1 MFIFPADNGLNPVYN
16 DTIEFDVMCPPLAY
30 IRFAV
35 YNEDM
40 FGDPN
45 FVAQAVFPFESLRL
59 GTLETLLLLRCA
71 GYSIVLRNFRSFHP
85 KRSMTLETKVITF
98 CDSFL
103 FVFRELISKF
113 IFSTA
118 ITNHSQ
124 TMLQLQNS
132 YALVFRL
139 QVGAFKECTQ

>member
-1 MFIFPADNGLNPVYN
+1 M
-16 DTIEFDVMCPPLAY
+16 
-30 IRFAV
+30 

-59 GTLETLLLLRCA
+59 GTLETPLLPRCA
-71 GYSIVLRNFRSFHP
+71 GYSLVLRNFRDFHP

-103 FVFRELISKF
+103 FVFRKLISKF
-113 IFSTA
+113 IFSTV